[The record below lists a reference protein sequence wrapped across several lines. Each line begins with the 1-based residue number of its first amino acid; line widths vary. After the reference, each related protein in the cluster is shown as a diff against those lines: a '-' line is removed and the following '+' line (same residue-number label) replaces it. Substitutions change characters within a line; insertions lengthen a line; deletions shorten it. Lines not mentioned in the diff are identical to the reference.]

1 LVTPELPK
9 NTTTSSATS
18 SSSSTSTTSTST
30 TPIPRTPTTPPS
42 PSTTTT
48 VKPPPN
54 CRHFD
59 GPSFIGGIVLTIG
72 LLAISFVA
80 YKFYKTPK
88 TTSNGKWITSKNKSR
103 RSICSKCRSLNSS
116 MLCTR
121 CHIIEKLKHII
132 IPINKPSLHSV
143 LRDTRRTI
151 TIRLLGYRNKKTP
164 RRNTYQM

>member
-1 LVTPELPK
+1 MFVREETKDFK
-9 NTTTSSATS
+9 NATTSSTTS

-30 TPIPRTPTTPPS
+30 TPIPSTPTTPTTPPS

-80 YKFYKTPK
+80 YKFYKA
-88 TTSNGKWITSKNKSR
+88 
-103 RSICSKCRSLNSS
+103 
-116 MLCTR
+116 
-121 CHIIEKLKHII
+121 
-132 IPINKPSLHSV
+132 
-143 LRDTRRTI
+143 
-151 TIRLLGYRNKKTP
+151 RNE
-164 RRNTYQM
+164 RNYHTL